1 MKNEKTLKFL
11 ITLLVLVLALLGYI
25 LLSSVFNFSPFG
37 YEGPLNKWQTV
48 PIKVYWSKAG
58 DSSNCQKVEAT
69 ERQVSVSLH
78 RAKTAIQALI
88 SGPSENEKS
97 LGYFTNLPTRAVLNS
112 LSFSGSRA
120 YADFD
125 EALQYGVAGSCR
137 VSAIRAQIEAT
148 LKQFPNIK
156 EVIISINGRRGD
168 VLQP

>member
-11 ITLLVLVLALLGYI
+11 ITLLVLALALLGYI

-48 PIKVYWSKAG
+48 PVKVYWSKLGANLDCG
-58 DSSNCQKVEAT
+58 KVEAT

-78 RAKTAIQALI
+78 RAKVAIQTLI
-88 SGPSENEKS
+88 SGPNENEKT
-97 LGYFTNLPTRAVLNS
+97 LGYSSNLPNKAVLNS

-148 LKQFPNIK
+148 LMQFPNIK
-156 EVIISINGRRGD
+156 EVIISINGRQGE